1 MKVLRRIGVF
11 LVVLIAGLALVGFF
25 LPAQYHVERS
35 ITVNAP
41 PDKVFAIA
49 SSFKTWE
56 SWTAWNLQMDP
67 TLQRSIS
74 GTDSAVGSTMSWEGK
89 KAGQGEM
96 KLTKVTSPQE
106 FSYDLE
112 FDHGRYKSVGTMTFQ
127 PSGEGTT
134 VLWTDE
140 GSMGGNPFLHWMG
153 LAMDKMI
160 GPDFEKGLQGLKAL
174 AEKKSG

>member
-1 MKVLRRIGVF
+1 
-11 LVVLIAGLALVGFF
+11 
-25 LPAQYHVERS
+25 
-35 ITVNAP
+35 
-41 PDKVFAIA
+41 
-49 SSFKTWE
+49 
-56 SWTAWNLQMDP
+56 
-67 TLQRSIS
+67 
-74 GTDSAVGSTMSWEGK
+74 MSWEGK

-96 KLTKVTSPQE
+96 KLTKMTSPEE

-140 GSMGGNPFLHWMG
+140 GSMGENPFLHWMG